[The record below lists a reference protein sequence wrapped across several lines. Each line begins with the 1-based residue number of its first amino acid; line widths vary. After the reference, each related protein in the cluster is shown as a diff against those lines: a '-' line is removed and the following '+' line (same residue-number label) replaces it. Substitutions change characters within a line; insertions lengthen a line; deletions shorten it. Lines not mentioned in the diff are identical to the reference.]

1 MPDSTRPD
9 APRRA
14 GFSLEDA
21 VLDIGGDVGAL
32 ILYTDAEYDE
42 REIEISPID
51 DSAESAVHDHG
62 EGHDHDHSHAHEDA
76 HEHSR
81 EHEHRTHTA
90 IHERRSGG
98 QTTYAGIYPQLK
110 AGTYRLWTD
119 DPTLPDRVTIV
130 GGEVAEV
137 DWRKPGG

>member
-1 MPDSTRPD
+1 MPDS
-9 APRRA
+9 PRRT

-32 ILYTDAEYDE
+32 ILYTDAEYEE
-42 REIEISPID
+42 REIEISPVD
-51 DSAESAVHDHG
+51 DLALANAHDHT
-62 EGHDHDHSHAHEDA
+62 EGHDHDHPH
-76 HEHSR
+76 

-90 IHERRSGG
+90 IHERRAGG

-119 DPTLPDRVTIV
+119 DPSLPDRVTIV
-130 GGEVAEV
+130 GGEVAEL
-137 DWRKPGG
+137 DWRKPGR

>member
-1 MPDSTRPD
+1 MPDS
-9 APRRA
+9 PRRA

-32 ILYTDAEYDE
+32 ILYTDAEYDQV
-42 REIEISPID
+42 EIEISPVD
-51 DSAESAVHDHG
+51 DPAAAGGHHHG
-62 EGHDHDHSHAHEDA
+62 EGHDHDHGHG
-76 HEHSR
+76 HEHGP
-81 EHEHRTHTA
+81 EHGQRTHTA
-90 IHERRSGG
+90 IHERRAGG

-110 AGTYRLWTD
+110 AGAYRLWTE

-137 DWRKPGG
+137 DWRKPAG

>member
-1 MPDSTRPD
+1 MADS
-9 APRRA
+9 PRRA

-32 ILYTDAEYDE
+32 ILYTDADYDG
-42 REIEISPID
+42 REIEISLVDASPERD
-51 DSAESAVHDHG
+51 MHDHAA
-62 EGHDHDHSHAHEDA
+62 GHDHAHAHE
-76 HEHSR
+76 H
-81 EHEHRTHTA
+81 EHEHGRRTHTA
-90 IHERRSGG
+90 IHQRRAGG
-98 QTTYAGIYPQLK
+98 QTTYAGIYPELT

-137 DWRKPGG
+137 DWRKPAG

>member
-1 MPDSTRPD
+1 MPDS
-9 APRRA
+9 PRRA

-32 ILYTDAEYDE
+32 ILYTDAEYEE
-42 REIEISPID
+42 REIEISPVD
-51 DSAESAVHDHG
+51 DLALANAHDHT
-62 EGHDHDHSHAHEDA
+62 EGHDHDHPH
-76 HEHSR
+76 

-90 IHERRSGG
+90 IHERRAGG

-119 DPTLPDRVTIV
+119 DPSLPDRVTIV
-130 GGEVAEV
+130 GGEVAEL
-137 DWRKPGG
+137 DWRKPGR